1 MAGEPRLEDLTTLH
15 NDIQQGEHCM
25 NRMTLGALALA
36 LPLAA
41 AAAPESYTL
50 DSTHSFPYFAV
61 DHFGVST
68 LWGRFDKTSGKFTID
83 RDAKKASVDLT
94 VETASLSTGYD
105 GKGGGGRTRDEHLRS
120 ADFFNVAEFPRM
132 TFKASDVKFNGD
144 NPVEVNGQLTLLG
157 VTKPLTLKMERW
169 TCKDNPF
176 NKKPMCGGNASGT
189 IKRSDFGMKYL
200 LQAVGDEIRLQV
212 VFEGYKD

>member
-1 MAGEPRLEDLTTLH
+1 
-15 NDIQQGEHCM
+15 M

-36 LPLAA
+36 MPLATV
-41 AAAPESYTL
+41 AAPESYTL
-50 DSTHSFPYFAV
+50 DATHSFPYFAV

-68 LWGRFDKTSGKFTID
+68 LWGRFDKTTGKFTID
-83 RDAKKASVDLT
+83 RDAKKATVELT

-105 GKGGGGRTRDEHLRS
+105 GKGGGARTRDEHLRS

-144 NPVEVNGQLTLLG
+144 NPAEVNGQLTMLG
-157 VTKPLTLKMERW
+157 VTKPLTLKVERW
-169 TCKDNPF
+169 TCKENPF
-176 NKKPMCGGNASGT
+176 NRKPMCGGNASGA

-200 LQAVGDEIRLQV
+200 LQAVGDDIRLQV